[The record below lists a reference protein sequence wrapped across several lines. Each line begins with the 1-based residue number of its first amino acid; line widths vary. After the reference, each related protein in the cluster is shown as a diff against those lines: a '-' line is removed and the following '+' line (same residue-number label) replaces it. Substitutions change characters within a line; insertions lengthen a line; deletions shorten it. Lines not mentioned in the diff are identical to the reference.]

1 MVCGA
6 ASCNGR
12 IVAGTVER
20 GARDLPCHAAVR
32 DPAAAAALIADLPE
46 KPVYWHLPEDKGV
59 WKAAKQTPDPAHP
72 ARIVPPLDNLLFSR
86 KRFSALFGF
95 DYKFEAYTPQ
105 AQRRYYFAMPVIHG
119 DQVVALIDAK
129 RAGSDWR
136 IVGFEALA
144 EFPPEALRQAIHRIA
159 RHAGA
164 SKVTASARLPREL
177 RRVLVG
183 KIEG

>member
-1 MVCGA
+1 MRSALQVLKIA
-6 ASCNGR
+6 TAEQWADR
-12 IVAGTVER
+12 VALHYGQWRGESIRRWRLLVER
-20 GARDLPCHAAVR
+20 EAANVAEPVR
-32 DPAAAAALIADLPE
+32 TADLPE
-46 KPVYWHLPEDKGV
+46 KLVYWHLPEDKGV

-136 IVGFEALA
+136 IVGFEALS
-144 EFPPEALRQAIHRIA
+144 EFPPEALRQAIHR
-159 RHAGA
+159 
-164 SKVTASARLPREL
+164 
-177 RRVLVG
+177 
-183 KIEG
+183 